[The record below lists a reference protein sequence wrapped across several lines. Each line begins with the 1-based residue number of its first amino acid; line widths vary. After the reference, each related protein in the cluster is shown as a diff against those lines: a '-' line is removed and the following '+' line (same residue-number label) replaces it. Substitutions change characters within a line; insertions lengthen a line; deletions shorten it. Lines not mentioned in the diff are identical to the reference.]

1 MMQQVPFYDLDI
13 TGGFWRE
20 RQQTVIDKTVW
31 AVYDRF
37 KETGRID
44 TMDCQKHEI
53 KPHIFW
59 DSDVAKWIEG
69 VAYLT
74 KVKKEPE
81 LEKIVDHVVDL
92 IEKNQLENGG
102 AKFYINLHGNAKR
115 VFL

>member
-1 MMQQVPFYDLDI
+1 MMQQVPFYNIDI
-13 TGGFWRE
+13 TGGFWQE

-59 DSDVAKWIEG
+59 GSDVVKWMEG
-69 VAYLT
+69 AAYI
-74 KVKKEPE
+74 
-81 LEKIVDHVVDL
+81 LEKHPN
-92 IEKNQLENGG
+92 EKLLALVNELVEMIQGG
-102 AKFYINLHGNAKR
+102 TK
-115 VFL
+115 